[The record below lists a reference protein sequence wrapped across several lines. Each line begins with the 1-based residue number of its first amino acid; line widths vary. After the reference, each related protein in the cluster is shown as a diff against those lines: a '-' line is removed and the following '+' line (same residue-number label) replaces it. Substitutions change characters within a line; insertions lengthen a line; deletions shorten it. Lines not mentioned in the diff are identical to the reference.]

1 VQQVFGFIDGFGRL
15 INRVYLSF
23 SVSRS
28 VDGKFDWKNAVVDA
42 VVICGVNLFTGLGTL
57 AAVGEVDIKA
67 LFVLVSAVGAE
78 FLGVI
83 AAKRGLNISKTNNT
97 SNKI

>member
-1 VQQVFGFIDGFGRL
+1 MYSFNAGFNKL
-15 INRVYLSF
+15 VNRVHLSF
-23 SVSRS
+23 KGSRT
-28 VDGKFDWKNAVVDA
+28 VDGKFDWKNAILDA
-42 VVICGVNLFTGLGTL
+42 AILSGINLFTGLGTL
-57 AAVGEVDIKA
+57 AAVGDLALNA
-67 LFVLVSAVGAE
+67 LFVLVAAVGAE

>member
-1 VQQVFGFIDGFGRL
+1 MFSFNTRFNKL
-15 INRVYLSF
+15 INRIHLSF
-23 SVSRS
+23 KGAQTVN
-28 VDGKFDWKNAVVDA
+28 GKFDWKNAVLDA
-42 VVICGVNLFTGLGTL
+42 AIISGINLFTGLGTL
-57 AAVGEVDIKA
+57 AAVGDLDINA
-67 LFVLVSAVGAE
+67 LFVLVAAVGAE

>member
-1 VQQVFGFIDGFGRL
+1 MFSFNASFNKWV
-15 INRVYLSF
+15 NRVHLSF
-23 SVSRS
+23 RGSRT
-28 VDGKFDWKNAVVDA
+28 VNGKFDWKNAVLDA
-42 VVICGVNLFTGLGTL
+42 AIICGINLFTGLGTL
-57 AAVGEVDIKA
+57 AAIGDLDINA
-67 LFVLVSAVGAE
+67 LFVLISAVGAE

>member
-1 VQQVFGFIDGFGRL
+1 VFSFTARFGKL
-15 INRVYLSF
+15 VNRVYLSF
-23 SVSRS
+23 RGSRT
-28 VDGKFDWKNAVVDA
+28 VDGRFDWTNAVVDA
-42 VVICGVNLFTGLGTL
+42 AIICGINLFTGLGTL
-57 AAVGEVDIKA
+57 AAVGNLDINA

-83 AAKRGLNISKTNNT
+83 AAKRGLNISKSNNT